1 MPYLPANGA
10 KLYYEDTGAGAET
23 IIFSHGLLWSGRMFA
38 EQARHLKDRYRIIA
52 YDHRGQ
58 GRSEVTPDG
67 YDMDTLTN
75 DALAL
80 MDGLGIERCHFAGLS
95 MGGFVA
101 LRLDSRYPARIKS
114 LILMETTAQPEP
126 AENIPRY
133 RLLNNIVKLLGPR
146 AVKKPV
152 MKIMFG
158 QAFLQD
164 PARKDERRRWEQEL
178 TANKRSI
185 TRAVQGVIDRE
196 GVPPEAL
203 ATIQC
208 PTLIIVGDQD
218 VATVPAKSEYLH
230 EHIPNSKLVYIPN
243 AGHTSSVEEPE
254 AVNGAIDEFMA
265 GWLDG

>member
-1 MPYLPANGA
+1 MPHLTANGV
-10 KLYYEDTGAGAET
+10 KLYYEDSGQGAET
-23 IIFSHGLLWSGRMFA
+23 IVFSHGLLWSGRMFA
-38 EQARHLKDRYRIIA
+38 EQVRHLKSRYRVIT

-58 GRSEVTPDG
+58 GRSEAAPTG
-67 YDMDTLTN
+67 YDMDALTE

-101 LRLDSRYPARIKS
+101 LRLATRHPERIQS

-126 AENIPRY
+126 EENVPRY
-133 RLLNNIVKLLGPR
+133 RMLNNIVKLMGPW

-152 MKIMFG
+152 MKIMFS
-158 QAFLQD
+158 QAFLQN
-164 PARKDERRRWEQEL
+164 PARKAERHRWEKEL

-203 ATIQC
+203 AAIQC
-208 PTLIIVGDQD
+208 PTLIIVGEQD

-230 EHIPNSKLVYIPN
+230 EHIPNSMLVRIPN

-254 AVNGAIDEFMA
+254 AVNTAIDEFLSGLSA
-265 GWLDG
+265 

>member
-1 MPYLPANGA
+1 MPHLTANGA
-10 KLYYEDTGAGAET
+10 KLYYEDTGQGAET
-23 IIFSHGLLWSGRMFA
+23 IVFSHGLLWSGRMFA
-38 EQARHLKDRYRIIA
+38 DQVSHLKDRYRVIA

-58 GRSEVTPDG
+58 GRSEVTPNG
-67 YDMDTLTN
+67 YDMDTLTQ

-80 MDGLGIERCHFAGLS
+80 LDALGVERCHFAGLS

-101 LRLDSRYPARIKS
+101 LRLASRHPERIQS

-126 AENIPRY
+126 AENVPRY
-133 RLLNNIVKLLGPR
+133 RLLNTIVKLLGTW

-152 MKIMFG
+152 MNIMFS
-158 QAFLQD
+158 QAFLHN
-164 PARKDERRRWEQEL
+164 PARKAERRHWEKEL
-178 TANKRSI
+178 TANKRTI

-203 ATIQC
+203 AAIQC
-208 PTLIIVGDQD
+208 PTLIIVGEQD

-230 EHIPNSKLVYIPN
+230 EHIPNSRLVRIPN

-254 AVNGAIDEFMA
+254 AVNKAIDGFLVE
-265 GWLDG
+265 